1 MKLSESQLRG
11 KIYRMVLREMT
22 QLGNDDEE
30 RRAYEL
36 WDQYQDDCDWDA
48 YDHHDHQ
55 DECNVSME
63 VEGFKFEGYGFMDP
77 YGAYKEVE
85 SMDCTLPSGRV
96 INVYPGNHPGI
107 APEANNETNDNTM
120 ANRVTMNEAQLRNK
134 VYKMVCESFEALMAE
149 GKTFKDQKAWGNK
162 GFQKQN
168 KFQKTDK
175 YKNWKNGGNMNSD
188 TDECMKEGEDKG
200 YKVIEKGDGM
210 FPKRIQLSG
219 EDGREG
225 WEKLCKSKQFVKP
238 NSDTDEC
245 MNEGVDEID
254 WKTAQWAADERAR
267 RNAEVSGD
275 QGYNSPYY
283 SKYQKMGGGDV
294 KNGIAKGNALQ
305 RSSSDAAKQKF
316 NDEFGYDDGNGAK
329 VGYSRYTWDN
339 ADGTATGGGVGVTD
353 GNQRF
358 SSALMAPTSSH
369 GNADTPIYN
378 KGNGTFYSANSV
390 NQSLA
395 GNQPLQNAF
404 SKADQEMRNYRT
416 GNYTYDKGQGWHL
429 EEAALKKV
437 VSEAVKN
444 ALKKLQ

>member
-1 MKLSESQLRG
+1 
-11 KIYRMVLREMT
+11 MVLREMT

-36 WDQYQDDCDWDA
+36 WDKYQNDCDWDA

-107 APEANNETNDNTM
+107 APEANNETNNNTM
-120 ANRVTMNEAQLRNK
+120 ANKVSMNEDQLRDK

-188 TDECMKEGEDKG
+188 TDECMNEEEDKG

-210 FPKRIQLSG
+210 FPKKIQLNG
-219 EDGREG
+219 KDGREG
-225 WEKLCKSKQFVKP
+225 FEKLCKSKQFVKP
-238 NSDTDEC
+238 NSETDEC
-245 MNEGVDEID
+245 MNEGLE
-254 WKTAQWAADERAR
+254 
-267 RNAEVSGD
+267 EVGFMDKMKGAVGGFRQGATNMD
-275 QGYNSPYY
+275 Q
-283 SKYQKMGGGDV
+283 
-294 KNGIAKGNALQ
+294 
-305 RSSSDAAKQKF
+305 
-316 NDEFGYDDGNGAK
+316 
-329 VGYSRYTWDN
+329 
-339 ADGTATGGGVGVTD
+339 
-353 GNQRF
+353 
-358 SSALMAPTSSH
+358 
-369 GNADTPIYN
+369 
-378 KGNGTFYSANSV
+378 
-390 NQSLA
+390 
-395 GNQPLQNAF
+395 
-404 SKADQEMRNYRT
+404 T
-416 GNYTYDKGQGWHL
+416 GNKAIIGQAASDCLPYIQRAMNFIQQGATR
-429 EEAALKKV
+429 EALSDLTMVYNLIGRWAKAFGM
-437 VSEAVKN
+437 EPNYAPAQRPAGPGN
-444 ALKKLQ
+444 PTIPQA